1 MLRMKISARHKLIL
15 AASLV
20 AGLAFLAPACGL
32 DDSGLNPTS
41 GTGGGGGTAGVG
53 GTGGGTGGTAGI
65 GGAGGTAG
73 TGGTGGSTGGS
84 GGNTG
89 GTAGT
94 GGDGGAAGTGGDGGA
109 AGTGGDGG
117 AAGTGGDGGAA
128 GTGGDGGAAGTGGDG
143 GAAGT
148 GGDGGAAGT
157 GGSAGAGGSD
167 QIAAVRAESDGS
179 GLALDV
185 SGVYVTYLK
194 PTLGQDA
201 AGFFVQGEA
210 SGPAIFVAVDPATL
224 TPSPA
229 VGDKVSFTVTALA
242 TTAGL
247 RQVTGIS
254 GLVVESNGND
264 IAPLVTEV
272 SNATDVISDL
282 ATYESRAVK
291 LTGSLASAFVSAGA
305 PQVSAQINTAGIQDP
320 NLVLRMPEAIR
331 AQYDLQSGCS
341 VTVDYGVMWRYNQK
355 AQPSVYDASSLT
367 SMTCPPPTV
376 VGAVAASGTSVV
388 VSFSRALDASTV
400 QASDFAFNNGLT
412 ASAVSV
418 AGANVTVTTS
428 QQTGGTSY
436 TVTASNL
443 KDVLGTDVGTPNSAQ
458 FVGYS
463 AAAQMLINEANSNI
477 NSSHD
482 LIELLVTQGGS
493 TSGITVTQIGSITET
508 LATLPDVAVAAG
520 DIIVVHLKP
529 SGTTGIAPSSETT
542 SKSEY
547 AHASYSANYDSAWD
561 FLGGT
566 TGLTYGN
573 RVVQVSAPGGTVLDA
588 VPFVVST
595 SSNPASAFPGALQT
609 LQAAGGWLPADCGG
623 ALCTYNSTPTAIEIS
638 VDYAGCSNSSTG
650 DSVQRKPG
658 ANTKQRADWYPAQAQ
673 SFGLPNP

>member
-1 MLRMKISARHKLIL
+1 MPRMKISARYELVL

-20 AGLAFLAPACGL
+20 AGLAFMAPGCGS
-32 DDSGLNPTS
+32 DDSGSNPPS
-41 GTGGGGGTAGVG
+41 GTGGGGGTAGLG

-65 GGAGGTAG
+65 
-73 TGGTGGSTGGS
+73 GGTGGSTGGS

-89 GTAGT
+89 GT
-94 GGDGGAAGTGGDGGA
+94 
-109 AGTGGDGG
+109 
-117 AAGTGGDGGAA
+117 A

-254 GLVVESNGND
+254 GLVVESHGND
-264 IAPLVTEV
+264 IAPLVTEI
-272 SNATDVISDL
+272 SNATDVISGL

-355 AQPSVYDASSLT
+355 AQPSVYDPSSLT
-367 SMTCPPPTV
+367 SMTCPAPTV

-418 AGANVTVTTS
+418 AGASVTITTS

-463 AAAQMLINEANSNI
+463 SVAQMLINEVNSNI
-477 NSSHD
+477 SNSHD

-493 TSGITVTQIGSITET
+493 TSGITVTQIGSNTET
-508 LATLPDVAVAAG
+508 LATLPDVSVAAG
-520 DIIVVHLKP
+520 DIIVVHLVP

-542 SKSEY
+542 SKSQF
-547 AHASYSANYDSAWD
+547 AQLTYSANYDSAWD
-561 FLGGT
+561 FLGGG

-595 SSNPASAFPGALQT
+595 SSNPTSAFPGVLQA

-623 ALCTYNSTPTAIEIS
+623 ALCTYSSTPTAIEIS
-638 VDYAGCSNSSTG
+638 VDYAGCGNSSTG

>member
-1 MLRMKISARHKLIL
+1 
-15 AASLV
+15 
-20 AGLAFLAPACGL
+20 
-32 DDSGLNPTS
+32 
-41 GTGGGGGTAGVG
+41 
-53 GTGGGTGGTAGI
+53 
-65 GGAGGTAG
+65 
-73 TGGTGGSTGGS
+73 
-84 GGNTG
+84 
-89 GTAGT
+89 
-94 GGDGGAAGTGGDGGA
+94 
-109 AGTGGDGG
+109 
-117 AAGTGGDGGAA
+117 
-128 GTGGDGGAAGTGGDG
+128 
-143 GAAGT
+143 
-148 GGDGGAAGT
+148 
-157 GGSAGAGGSD
+157 
-167 QIAAVRAESDGS
+167 VRAESDGS

-185 SGVYVTYLK
+185 GGVYVTYLK
-194 PTLGQDA
+194 PKLGQDA

-210 SGPAIFVAVDPATL
+210 AGPAIFVAVDPSTL

-229 VGDKVSFTVTALA
+229 VGDKVSFTVTAVA

-247 RQVTGIS
+247 REVTGIS

-264 IAPLVTEV
+264 IAPLVTEI
-272 SNATDVISDL
+272 SHATDVITDL
-282 ATYESRAVK
+282 ASYESRAVK

-367 SMTCPPPTV
+367 SMTCPAPTV
-376 VGAVAASGTSVV
+376 VSAVAASGTSVV

-463 AAAQMLINEANSNI
+463 AAAQMLINEVNSNI

-493 TSGITVTQIGSITET
+493 TSGITVTEIGSITET

-588 VPFVVST
+588 VPFVDST
-595 SSNPASAFPGALQT
+595 SSKPLAAFPSALQA
-609 LQAAGGWLPADCGG
+609 LQAAGGWFPADCGG
-623 ALCTYNSTPTAIEIS
+623 VPCTYSSSPTAIEIS
-638 VDYAGCSNSSTG
+638 VDYAGCGNSPTG
-650 DSVQRKPG
+650 NSIQRKPG
-658 ANTKQRADWYPAQAQ
+658 ANTKQRADWYAAQAQ